1 MDSQTKKGGVSTNVK
16 PKSKGGSSTTSKPQS
31 KGGSSTASKPK
42 AKGAGSS
49 EEISPMNTQGG
60 SSSDNLLLTT
70 QISVVVA
77 DSQVDTSGKAPVTAR
92 PYDPVKN
99 ISMKKETWRLGVI
112 IDDMWSIYKGDTED
126 QLALLVRDIKGD
138 TIQVTVMNNDIG
150 AWKPKLAIGKTYK
163 MNNFR
168 VFDND
173 SDYKM
178 TTHKY
183 RLTLVGATKIEEAL
197 IPDIPLTNFN
207 FKDFS
212 EIHAGK
218 YTPDLLVDAIGLI
231 HEFRK
236 CVTASS
242 TRKAQVSFTL
252 KDLRDT
258 IIDCTLWDSLSVE
271 FMTSYN
277 ERSDSGPIV
286 VIIKHAR
293 VKEPQGVYPIQLT
306 NVWNGT
312 KLIFDTAV
320 PEIKAFLNSLP
331 DTVTY
336 LPHTPIPSKSS
347 HFYTQASAGSQI
359 TSDENWMKGA
369 RILSLGDMKKLKVDT
384 YCVTTVTTKKVKVSN
399 HGWFFRACRECN
411 LKAEGKVPPFIC
423 KKGHQEND
431 PLIKYKVDVE
441 VFDGDE
447 EAKFVF
453 WDSSLEELL
462 GMTASTLYEKQC
474 QIGCP
479 DTTDYPDDLDEI
491 MHRKFAFRVK
501 WQPGW
506 GGQGSVVHCKDS
518 QELVAK
524 IQEHLPVAE
533 SAVRDIETIA
543 ELPDDVIS
551 ISDSPQIQNFTS
563 ADIENF
569 AKLDDAILS
578 TPNVTSPGDTDMS
591 DSSLKTP
598 AKRVASKTISID
610 QTNLD
615 AQFSSTRVTKLIK
628 KEVP

>member
-1 MDSQTKKGGVSTNVK
+1 
-16 PKSKGGSSTTSKPQS
+16 
-31 KGGSSTASKPK
+31 
-42 AKGAGSS
+42 
-49 EEISPMNTQGG
+49 
-60 SSSDNLLLTT
+60 
-70 QISVVVA
+70 
-77 DSQVDTSGKAPVTAR
+77 
-92 PYDPVKN
+92 
-99 ISMKKETWRLGVI
+99 MKKETWRLDVI
-112 IDDMWSIYKGDTED
+112 IDDMWSVYKGDTED

-150 AWKPKLAIGKTYK
+150 AWKPKLAVGKTYQ

-183 RLTLVGATKIEEAL
+183 RLTLVGAKKIEEAL
-197 IPDIPLTNFN
+197 IPDIPPTKFN

-212 EIHAGK
+212 EIHSGK
-218 YTPDLLVDAIGLI
+218 YTPDLLVDAIGVI

-236 CVTASS
+236 CVTAST

-277 ERSDSGPIV
+277 QRSDSGPIV
-286 VIIKHAR
+286 IIIKHAR

-306 NVWNGT
+306 NVWNDT
-312 KLIFDTAV
+312 KLIFDTSV
-320 PEIKAFLNSLP
+320 PEIKAFLNNLP
-331 DTVTY
+331 DNVTY
-336 LPHTPIPSKSS
+336 LTQTPIASKST
-347 HFYTQASAGSQI
+347 HFYTQTSAGSQH
-359 TSDENWMKGA
+359 TSDDNWMKGA

-399 HGWFFRACRECN
+399 HEWFFRACRECN
-411 LKAEGKVPPFIC
+411 LKAEGKVPPYIC

-462 GMTASTLYEKQC
+462 GMTASTLHEKQC

-479 DTTDYPDDLDEI
+479 DAVDYPDDLDDI

-506 GGQGSVVHCKDS
+506 GGQGSIVHCKDS

-533 SAVRDIETIA
+533 SAVKDIETIA

-551 ISDSPQIQNFTS
+551 ISDSPPIQNFTS
-563 ADIENF
+563 SDIKKF

-591 DSSLKTP
+591 DSSHKTP

-628 KEVP
+628 KEMP

>member
-1 MDSQTKKGGVSTNVK
+1 MFFLHLISFQQGGISTNVK
-16 PKSKGGSSTTSKPQS
+16 AKSKGGSSTTSKPQS
-31 KGGSSTASKPK
+31 KGGSSTTSKPK
-42 AKGAGSS
+42 SKG
-49 EEISPMNTQGG
+49 
-60 SSSDNLLLTT
+60 
-70 QISVVVA
+70 SVVVA
-77 DSQVDTSGKAPVTAR
+77 DSQVETSGILAPVTAR

-112 IDDMWSIYKGDTED
+112 IDDMWSVYKGDTED

-150 AWKPKLAIGKTYK
+150 AWKPILAVGKTYQ

-173 SDYKM
+173 GDYKM
-178 TTHKY
+178 TTDKY

-197 IPDIPLTNFN
+197 IPDILPTNFN

-218 YTPDLLVDAIGLI
+218 YTPDLLVDAIGVI

-236 CVTASS
+236 CVTAST

-277 ERSDSGPIV
+277 QRSDSGPIV
-286 VIIKHAR
+286 IIIKHAR

-306 NVWNGT
+306 NVWNDT
-312 KLIFDTAV
+312 KLVFDTSV
-320 PEIKAFLNSLP
+320 PEIKAFMNSLP
-331 DTVTY
+331 DNVTY
-336 LPHTPIPSKSS
+336 LPHTPMASKST
-347 HFYTQASAGSQI
+347 HFYTQTSGGSQN
-359 TSDENWMKGA
+359 TSDDNWMKGA

-384 YCVTTVTTKKVKVSN
+384 YCVTTVTTKKVRVSN

-411 LKAEGKVPPFIC
+411 LKVEGKVPPYIC

-447 EAKFVF
+447 AAKFVF

-462 GMTASTLYEKQC
+462 GMTASTLHEKQC
-474 QIGCP
+474 QIGCS
-479 DTTDYPDDLDEI
+479 DAVDYPDDLDDI
-491 MHRKFAFRVK
+491 MGRKFAFRVK

-533 SAVRDIETIA
+533 SAVKDIETIA

-563 ADIENF
+563 SDIEKF

-578 TPNVTSPGDTDMS
+578 T
-591 DSSLKTP
+591 
-598 AKRVASKTISID
+598 
-610 QTNLD
+610 
-615 AQFSSTRVTKLIK
+615 FSSTRVTKLIK
-628 KEVP
+628 KEMP